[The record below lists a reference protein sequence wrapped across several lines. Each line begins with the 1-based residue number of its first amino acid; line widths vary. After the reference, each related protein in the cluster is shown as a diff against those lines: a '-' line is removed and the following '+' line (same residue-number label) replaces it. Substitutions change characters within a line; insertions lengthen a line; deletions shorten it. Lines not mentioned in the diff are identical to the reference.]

1 MRKIGVLILGTY
13 RSGTSVTAGVMHHLG
28 FDTNSKPAEEENSKF
43 NPTGSFSDKYFH
55 IPVKIDFQ
63 EYFLIKNK
71 FDLWSCKSHLFFQN
85 NLIEDYKKNF
95 PEDRES
101 WLIVTDRQTQNS
113 IDSFTSVSGGRDL
126 SSEINKQKK
135 ICQETYDS
143 WDNDKKIIV
152 NFNELK
158 NNTFETIKNICS
170 TLNINFVEAA
180 QNHVQANL
188 SNFGE

>member
-1 MRKIGVLILGTY
+1 M
-13 RSGTSVTAGVMHHLG
+13 
-28 FDTNSKPAEEENSKF
+28 
-43 NPTGSFSDKYFH
+43 
-55 IPVKIDFQ
+55 
-63 EYFLIKNK
+63 
-71 FDLWSCKSHLFFQN
+71 
-85 NLIEDYKKNF
+85 
-95 PEDRES
+95 
-101 WLIVTDRQTQNS
+101 IVTDRQTQNS

-158 NNTFETIKNICS
+158 NNTSETIKNICS
-170 TLNINFVEAA
+170 KLNVNFVEAA

-188 SNFGE
+188 SKFGE

>member
-1 MRKIGVLILGTY
+1 MLY
-13 RSGTSVTAGVMHHLG
+13 Q
-28 FDTNSKPAEEENSKF
+28 FQP
-43 NPTGSFSDKYFH
+43 SFKTLRNT
-55 IPVKIDFQ
+55 V
-63 EYFLIKNK
+63 EYLIKNK
-71 FDLWSCKSHLFFQN
+71 FDLWACKSHLFFQN

-135 ICQETYDS
+135 ICQETYGS

-152 NFNELK
+152 NFKMVL
-158 NNTFETIKNICS
+158 
-170 TLNINFVEAA
+170 LV
-180 QNHVQANL
+180 
-188 SNFGE
+188 